1 MILSKK
7 KKKIIEREIEGTF
20 IPICTKNIFMKYY
33 SENVKDIEIWNESDR
48 ISYINEIQ
56 KVIDQYLPKTE
67 FEEHE

>member
-1 MILSKK
+1 
-7 KKKIIEREIEGTF
+7 
-20 IPICTKNIFMKYY
+20 MKYY

>member
-1 MILSKK
+1 MHN
-7 KKKIIEREIEGTF
+7 EF
-20 IPICTKNIFMKYY
+20 
-33 SENVKDIEIWNESDR
+33 KDIEIWNESDR